1 MCVCNVYIL
10 RGRRT
15 RRSGRVESNTHFHE
29 ILPKLRPLTS
39 AFALEKADPKQQQ
52 QQQQLLKKKKKKT
65 KFTSRTSLMSA
76 CVLSGGGVS
85 VTLVSENLVYMYILF
100 FKWANCC
107 ILTMTQY
114 KHHHQAL
121 MLSSSLYL
129 LLVLSLLSDVDSSI
143 LCDANYKLMQ

>member
-52 QQQQLLKKKKKKT
+52 QLKKKKT

-114 KHHHQAL
+114 KHHHKAL